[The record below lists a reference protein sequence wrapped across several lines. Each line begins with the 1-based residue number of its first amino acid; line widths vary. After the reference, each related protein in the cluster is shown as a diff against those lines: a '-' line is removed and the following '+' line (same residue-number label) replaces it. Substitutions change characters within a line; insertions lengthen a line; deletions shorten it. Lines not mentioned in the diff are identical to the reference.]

1 MYFALFYRPD
11 RLCSTNMALLGTMQ
25 LIRDAEQ
32 CEVQV
37 SQVSVASMFEVCYIE
52 WCDYPTGL
60 LCGIIVDEL

>member
-1 MYFALFYRPD
+1 
-11 RLCSTNMALLGTMQ
+11 MALLGTMQ